1 MSFSDEGNTL
11 LDLQIIW
18 IIESKYLKI
27 GSFAL
32 LIILTLEVVE

>member
-18 IIESKYLKI
+18 IIESEYLKI
-27 GSFAL
+27 RSFVP
-32 LIILTLEVVE
+32 LIIVTLEVVE